1 MFRIFSL
8 MTIALLLTVTVRIG
22 AQQFHVGRAN
32 RFIKPSEPRNWRGAK
47 TQGLLTDVWYPV
59 DPKIPEQP
67 QMIGPPGNPIFHGHP
82 IAENATLSDLEP
94 RYPLILISHGTGGTA
109 DSLDWLGAQL
119 AAHGFIAVGV
129 NHPGNNALEP
139 YTWEG
144 FNLWWERARD
154 LTNVLDAMLKDRQF
168 GRRIDEHRIGAAGFS
183 LGGYTVLELAG
194 ARTNRDALIRFCDSA
209 QADAVC
215 TPPEMRQIPGAQHG
229 VSESSPAVEDSI
241 AHSGDSY
248 RDPRIRAVFAMAPA
262 LGEAFTGKDL
272 KDIHIP
278 IRIVA
283 GASDTTV
290 PPDTNAKRF
299 AALDSAIA
307 LEILPGGVAHYTFLN
322 SCLVTKASALPFC
335 SDLPGVDREKIHATV
350 AAEAIQFFSSQISR

>member
-1 MFRIFSL
+1 MLRIFSL
-8 MTIALLLTVTVRIG
+8 MTIGLLTTVTVRTG
-22 AQQFHVGRAN
+22 AQEFHVGKAK
-32 RFIKPSEPRNWRGAK
+32 RFIKPSESRNWRGAK
-47 TQGLLTDVWYPV
+47 TQGLITDVWYPV

-67 QMIGPPGNPIFHGHP
+67 QMIGPPGNPIFYGHP
-82 IAENATLSDLEP
+82 IAEDASLSDLES
-94 RYPLILISHGTGGTA
+94 RYPLILISHGTGGSA

-154 LTNVLDAMLKDRQF
+154 LSDVLDAMLKDREF

-209 QADAVC
+209 QADAAC
-215 TPPEMRQIPGAQHG
+215 TPPEMRQIPGAHHEVG
-229 VSESSPAVEDSI
+229 APNPAVEDSI

-262 LGEAFTGKDL
+262 LGEAFTRADL
-272 KDIHIP
+272 KDIRIP

-290 PPDTNAKRF
+290 PPETNAKRF
-299 AALDSAIA
+299 AALDAAIT

-322 SCLVTKASALPFC
+322 SCLLTKVSNLPFC
-335 SDLPGVDREKIHATV
+335 GDLPGVGREEVHATV
-350 AAEAIQFFSSQISR
+350 AAEAVQFFSSQMGH